1 MWRCLKKYDKMNRT
15 DIKSLNL
22 EQLTEYA
29 VSLGLKPF
37 NARQIFVWLHQ
48 KNAADFDSMTNLSK
62 QARQRLQDNC
72 TITTLEI
79 AQKQISSDG
88 TIKYLYRLPDG
99 NCIETVFMR
108 YQHGNSICVSSQVGC
123 RMGCKFCASTQGGKI
138 RDLSTGEILSQLY
151 ATEADTGERVSNIVL
166 MGIGEPLDNYDNV
179 INFIRIITH
188 KDGKNISQRNISLS
202 TCGIV
207 PKIYELAKLKLGIT
221 LSISLHATT
230 NEARK
235 RTMPVTNAYPLEQL
249 MQACRDY
256 TKQTGRRISF
266 EYAMIKG
273 ENDTPEDAQRLASL
287 LHGFI
292 NHVNLIPV
300 NPVDGSPFS
309 QSDAKIIKEFQSK
322 LTQLGVNATIRRR
335 LGQDIS
341 AACGQLRNEHR

>member
-1 MWRCLKKYDKMNRT
+1 MERV
-15 DIKSLNL
+15 DIKSLSL
-22 EQLTEYA
+22 SQLTEY
-29 VSLGLKPF
+29 VKDLGLKSF
-37 NARQIFVWLHQ
+37 NAKQIYIWLHQ
-48 KNAADFDSMTNLSK
+48 KNVHSFEEMTNISK
-62 QARQRLQDNC
+62 QAREQLAEECDIVN
-72 TITTLEI
+72 LEI
-79 AQKQISSDG
+79 AQKQVSKDG

-99 NCIETVFMR
+99 NCIESVLMR
-108 YQHGNSICVSSQVGC
+108 YEHGNTICVSSQVGC

-138 RDLSTGEILSQLY
+138 RDLATSEILSQLY
-151 ATEADTGERVSNIVL
+151 ATEEDTGDRISNIVL
-166 MGIGEPLDNYDNV
+166 MGIGEPLDNFDNV
-179 INFIRIITH
+179 IRFIEIITS

-207 PKIYELAKLKLGIT
+207 PKIYELAELKLGIT

-249 MQACRDY
+249 MKACRDY
-256 TKQTGRRISF
+256 TKITGRRISF

-273 ENDTPEDAQRLASL
+273 ENDTQEDAVRLSKL
-287 LHGFI
+287 LSGFI

-309 QSDAKIIKEFQSK
+309 QSDARIIKEFQSK
-322 LTQLGVNATIRRR
+322 LAQLNVNATIRRR

>member
-1 MWRCLKKYDKMNRT
+1 MEKV
-15 DIKSLNL
+15 DIKSLDMQ
-22 EQLTEYA
+22 QLTEY
-29 VSLGLKPF
+29 VISMGLKSF
-37 NARQIFVWLHQ
+37 NAKQIYSWLHQ
-48 KNAADFDSMTNLSK
+48 KNAESFDEMTNLSK
-62 QARQRLQDNC
+62 AVREQLGESC
-72 TITTLEI
+72 TLTKLEI
-79 AQKQISSDG
+79 AQKQVSKDG
-88 TIKYLYRLPDG
+88 TIKYLYRLADG
-99 NCIETVFMR
+99 NCIESVLMK
-108 YQHGNSICVSSQVGC
+108 YEHGNSICVSSQVGC
-123 RMGCKFCASTQGGKI
+123 RMGCKFCASTQGGKV
-138 RDLSTGEILSQLY
+138 RDLATSEILSQIY
-151 ATEADTGERVSNIVL
+151 TTEADTGERISNIVL

-179 INFIRIITH
+179 IRFIKIISSAE
-188 KDGKNISQRNISLS
+188 GKNISQRNISLS

-256 TKQTGRRISF
+256 TKTTGRRISF

-273 ENDTPEDAQRLASL
+273 ENDTQEDAIRLSKL
-287 LHGFI
+287 LSGFI

-309 QSDAKIIKEFQSK
+309 QSDARIIKEFQSK
-322 LTQLGVNATIRRR
+322 LAQLNVNATIRRR

>member
-1 MWRCLKKYDKMNRT
+1 MKKV
-15 DIKSLNL
+15 DIKSLNI

-29 VSLGLKPF
+29 VSMGLKSF
-37 NARQIFVWLHQ
+37 NAKQIYTWLHQ
-48 KNAADFDSMTNLSK
+48 KNVTSFDEMTNISK
-62 QARQRLQDNC
+62 QVREQLKENC
-72 TITTLEI
+72 TVTTLEV
-79 AQKQISSDG
+79 AQKQVSVDG

-99 NCIETVFMR
+99 NCIESVLMK
-108 YQHGNSICVSSQVGC
+108 YEHGNSICVSSQVGC

-138 RDLSTGEILSQLY
+138 RDLATSEILSQIY
-151 ATEADTGERVSNIVL
+151 TTELDTGERISNIVL
-166 MGIGEPLDNYDNV
+166 MGIGEPLDNFDNV
-179 INFIRIITH
+179 INFIKIISS
-188 KDGKNISQRNISLS
+188 KEGKNISQRNISLS

-207 PKIYELAKLKLGIT
+207 PKIYELAELKLGIT

-249 MQACRDY
+249 MKACRDY
-256 TKQTGRRISF
+256 TKATGRRISF

-273 ENDTPEDAQRLASL
+273 ENDTQEDAVRLSKL
-287 LHGFI
+287 LSGFI

-300 NPVDGSPFS
+300 NPVDGSPFT
-309 QSDAKIIKEFQSK
+309 QSDAKIIKDFQNK
-322 LTQLGVNATIRRR
+322 LTQLNVNATIRRR

>member
-1 MWRCLKKYDKMNRT
+1 MEKI
-15 DIKSLNL
+15 DIKSLDMQ
-22 EQLTEYA
+22 QLTEY
-29 VSLGLKPF
+29 VTSVGLKSF
-37 NARQIFVWLHQ
+37 NAKQIYSWLHQ
-48 KNAADFDSMTNLSK
+48 KNAETFDEMTNLSK
-62 QARQRLQDNC
+62 AVREQLGESC
-72 TITTLEI
+72 TLTKLEI
-79 AQKQISSDG
+79 AQKQVSKDG
-88 TIKYLYRLPDG
+88 TIKYLYRLADG
-99 NCIETVFMR
+99 NCIESVLMK
-108 YQHGNSICVSSQVGC
+108 YEHGNSICVSSQVGC
-123 RMGCKFCASTQGGKI
+123 RMGCKFCASTQGGKV
-138 RDLSTGEILSQLY
+138 RDLATSEILSQIY
-151 ATEADTGERVSNIVL
+151 TTEADTGERISNIVL

-179 INFIRIITH
+179 IRFIKIISSAE
-188 KDGKNISQRNISLS
+188 GKNISQRNISLS

-256 TKQTGRRISF
+256 TKTTGRRISF

-273 ENDTPEDAQRLASL
+273 ENDTQEDAVRLSKL
-287 LHGFI
+287 LSGFI

-300 NPVDGSPFS
+300 NPVDGSPFT
-309 QSDAKIIKEFQSK
+309 QSDAKIIRDFQQK
-322 LTQLGVNATIRRR
+322 LTQLNVNATIRRR

>member
-1 MWRCLKKYDKMNRT
+1 MGKV
-15 DIKSLNL
+15 DIKSLDMQ
-22 EQLTEYA
+22 QLTEY
-29 VSLGLKPF
+29 VTSVGLKSF
-37 NARQIFVWLHQ
+37 NAKQIYSWLHQ
-48 KNAADFDSMTNLSK
+48 KNAESFDEMTNLSK
-62 QARQRLQDNC
+62 AVREQLGESC
-72 TITTLEI
+72 TLTKLEI
-79 AQKQISSDG
+79 AQKQVSKDG
-88 TIKYLYRLPDG
+88 TIKYLYRLADG
-99 NCIETVFMR
+99 NCIESVLMK
-108 YQHGNSICVSSQVGC
+108 YEHGNSICVSSQVGC
-123 RMGCKFCASTQGGKI
+123 RMGCKFCASTQGGKV
-138 RDLSTGEILSQLY
+138 RDLATSEILSQIY
-151 ATEADTGERVSNIVL
+151 TTEADTGERISNIVL

-179 INFIRIITH
+179 IRFIKIISSAE
-188 KDGKNISQRNISLS
+188 GKNISQRNISLS

-256 TKQTGRRISF
+256 TKTTGRRISF

-273 ENDTPEDAQRLASL
+273 ENDTQEDAVRLSKL
-287 LHGFI
+287 LSGFI

-300 NPVDGSPFS
+300 NPVDGSPFT
-309 QSDAKIIKEFQSK
+309 QSDAKIIRDFQQK
-322 LTQLGVNATIRRR
+322 LTQLNVNATIRRR

>member
-1 MWRCLKKYDKMNRT
+1 MKKV
-15 DIKSLNL
+15 DIKSLNI

-29 VSLGLKPF
+29 VSLGLKAF
-37 NARQIFVWLHQ
+37 NAKQIYTWLHQ
-48 KNAADFDSMTNLSK
+48 KNVTCFDEMTNISK
-62 QARQRLQDNC
+62 QTREMLNENC
-72 TITTLEI
+72 TVTNLEI
-79 AQKQISSDG
+79 AQKQVSKDG

-99 NCIETVFMR
+99 NCIESVLMK
-108 YQHGNSICVSSQVGC
+108 YEHGNSICVSSQVGC

-138 RDLSTGEILSQLY
+138 RDLATSEILSQIY
-151 ATEADTGERVSNIVL
+151 TTELDTGERISNIVL
-166 MGIGEPLDNYDNV
+166 MGIGEPLDNFDNV
-179 INFIRIITH
+179 INFIKIISS
-188 KDGKNISQRNISLS
+188 KEGKNISQRNISLS

-249 MQACRDY
+249 MKACRDY
-256 TKQTGRRISF
+256 TKATGRRISF

-273 ENDTPEDAQRLASL
+273 ENDTQEDALRLSKL
-287 LHGFI
+287 LAGFI
-292 NHVNLIPV
+292 NHVNLIPI
-300 NPVDGSPFS
+300 NPVDGSPFT
-309 QSDAKIIKEFQSK
+309 QSDAKIIKDFQHK
-322 LTQLGVNATIRRR
+322 LTQLNVNATIRRR

>member
-1 MWRCLKKYDKMNRT
+1 MEKV
-15 DIKSLNL
+15 DIKSLDI

-29 VSLGLKPF
+29 VSLGLKAF
-37 NARQIFVWLHQ
+37 NAKQIYSWLHQ
-48 KNAADFDSMTNLSK
+48 KNVTSFDEMTNISK
-62 QARQRLQDNC
+62 QVREQLKENC
-72 TITTLEI
+72 AVTNLEI
-79 AQKQISSDG
+79 AQKQVSRDG

-99 NCIETVFMR
+99 NCIESVLMK
-108 YQHGNSICVSSQVGC
+108 YEHGNSICVSSQVGC
-123 RMGCKFCASTQGGKI
+123 RMGCKFCASTQGGKV
-138 RDLSTGEILSQLY
+138 RDLSTGEILSQIY
-151 ATEADTGERVSNIVL
+151 ATESDTGERISNIVL
-166 MGIGEPLDNYDNV
+166 MGIGEPLDNFDNV
-179 INFIRIITH
+179 VRFIKIISS
-188 KDGKNISQRNISLS
+188 KEGKNISQRSISLS

-207 PKIYELAKLKLGIT
+207 PKIYELAKLKLSIT

-256 TKQTGRRISF
+256 TKTTGRRISF

-273 ENDTPEDAQRLASL
+273 ENDTQEDAVRLSKL
-287 LHGFI
+287 LSGFI

-300 NPVDGSPFS
+300 NPVDGSPFT
-309 QSDAKIIKEFQSK
+309 QSDAKIIKDFQQK
-322 LTQLGVNATIRRR
+322 LTQLNVNATIRRR

>member
-1 MWRCLKKYDKMNRT
+1 MEKV
-15 DIKSLNL
+15 DIKSLDMQ
-22 EQLTEYA
+22 QLTEY
-29 VSLGLKPF
+29 VISMGLKSF
-37 NARQIFVWLHQ
+37 NAKQIYSWLHQ
-48 KNAADFDSMTNLSK
+48 KNAESFDEMTNLSK
-62 QARQRLQDNC
+62 AVREQLGESC
-72 TITTLEI
+72 TLTKLEI
-79 AQKQISSDG
+79 AQKQVSKDG
-88 TIKYLYRLPDG
+88 TIKYLYRLADG
-99 NCIETVFMR
+99 NCIESVLMK
-108 YQHGNSICVSSQVGC
+108 YEHGNSISVSSQVGG
-123 RMGCKFCASTQGGKI
+123 RMGCKFCASTQGGKV
-138 RDLSTGEILSQLY
+138 RDLATSEILSQIY
-151 ATEADTGERVSNIVL
+151 TTEADTGERISNIVL

-179 INFIRIITH
+179 IRFIKIISSAE
-188 KDGKNISQRNISLS
+188 GKNISQRNISLS

-256 TKQTGRRISF
+256 TKTTGRRISF

-273 ENDTPEDAQRLASL
+273 ENDTQEDAVRLSKL
-287 LHGFI
+287 LSGFI

-300 NPVDGSPFS
+300 NPVDGSPFT
-309 QSDAKIIKEFQSK
+309 QSDAKIIRDFQQK
-322 LTQLGVNATIRRR
+322 LTQLNVNATIRRR

>member
-1 MWRCLKKYDKMNRT
+1 MEKI
-15 DIKSLNL
+15 DIKSLDMQ
-22 EQLTEYA
+22 QLTEY
-29 VSLGLKPF
+29 VTSVGLKSF
-37 NARQIFVWLHQ
+37 NAKQIYSWLHQ
-48 KNAADFDSMTNLSK
+48 KNAESFDEMTNLSK
-62 QARQRLQDNC
+62 AVREQLGESC
-72 TITTLEI
+72 TLTKLEI
-79 AQKQISSDG
+79 AQKQVSKDG
-88 TIKYLYRLPDG
+88 TIKYLYRLADG
-99 NCIETVFMR
+99 NCIESVLMK
-108 YQHGNSICVSSQVGC
+108 YEHGNSICVSSQVGC
-123 RMGCKFCASTQGGKI
+123 RMGCKFCASTQGGKV
-138 RDLSTGEILSQLY
+138 RDLATSEILSQIY
-151 ATEADTGERVSNIVL
+151 TTEADTGERISNIVL

-179 INFIRIITH
+179 IRFIKIISSAE
-188 KDGKNISQRNISLS
+188 GKNISQRNISLS

-256 TKQTGRRISF
+256 TKTTGRRISF

-273 ENDTPEDAQRLASL
+273 ENDTQEDAVRLSKL
-287 LHGFI
+287 LSGFI

-300 NPVDGSPFS
+300 NPVDGSPFT
-309 QSDAKIIKEFQSK
+309 QSDAKIIRDFQQK
-322 LTQLGVNATIRRR
+322 LTQLNVNATIRRR

>member
-1 MWRCLKKYDKMNRT
+1 
-15 DIKSLNL
+15 
-22 EQLTEYA
+22 
-29 VSLGLKPF
+29 
-37 NARQIFVWLHQ
+37 
-48 KNAADFDSMTNLSK
+48 
-62 QARQRLQDNC
+62 
-72 TITTLEI
+72 
-79 AQKQISSDG
+79 
-88 TIKYLYRLPDG
+88 
-99 NCIETVFMR
+99 
-108 YQHGNSICVSSQVGC
+108 QVGC
-123 RMGCKFCASTQGGKI
+123 RMGCKFCASTQGGKV
-138 RDLSTGEILSQLY
+138 RDLATSEILSQIY
-151 ATEADTGERVSNIVL
+151 TTEADTGERISNIVL

-179 INFIRIITH
+179 IRFIKIISSAE
-188 KDGKNISQRNISLS
+188 GKNISQRNISLS

-256 TKQTGRRISF
+256 TKTTGRRISF

-273 ENDTPEDAQRLASL
+273 ENDTQEDAVRLSKL
-287 LHGFI
+287 LSGFI

-300 NPVDGSPFS
+300 NPVDGSPFT
-309 QSDAKIIKEFQSK
+309 QSDAKIIRDFQQK
-322 LTQLGVNATIRRR
+322 LTQLNVNATIRRR